1 MAATLDTDILKKL
14 YAYCAYQD
22 RCRQEIEEKLDGL
35 EVDPDEWGN
44 WLAHLE
50 AERFWDEERFVK
62 SFVRGKFYH
71 KSWGPIKIRQELR
84 RRRIPEAMITRVMNR
99 EISLEELQTGLSK
112 LIERKWREYRET
124 NRDKLIRFLLQ
135 KGYSWDD
142 FRGFLPAREKNN
154 DT

>member
-1 MAATLDTDILKKL
+1 MATTLNTDILKKL

-22 RCRQEIEEKLDGL
+22 RCRQEIEAKLDGL
-35 EVDPDEWGN
+35 EVDPDEWEN

-71 KSWGPIKIRQELR
+71 KSWGPIKIHQELR
-84 RRRIPEAMITRVMNR
+84 KRRIPEGMITRVMSR
-99 EISLEELQTGLSK
+99 EISDEELQAGLSN
-112 LIERKWREYRET
+112 LIERKWREYSET

-135 KGYSWDD
+135 KGYSWDN
-142 FRGFLPAREKNN
+142 FRHLLPQ
-154 DT
+154 

>member
-1 MAATLDTDILKKL
+1 MATDLNTDILKKL

-22 RCRQEIEEKLDGL
+22 RCRQEIEAKLDGL
-35 EVDPDEWGN
+35 EVDPDEWQN
-44 WLAHLE
+44 WLVHLE

-84 RRRIPEAMITRVMNR
+84 KRRIPEGMITRIISR
-99 EISLEELQTGLSK
+99 EISQEELQAGLSK
-112 LIERKWREYRET
+112 LIGRKWREYRET

-135 KGYSWDD
+135 KGYSWND
-142 FRGFLPAREKNN
+142 FRTLLP
-154 DT
+154 